1 MKCPQ
6 CAVRNSVAATQCKDC
21 GTRFPRKSIAGIIVK
36 LPGQGKNAASA
47 KRAELEAS
55 AGLVAREPGAPV
67 NPAPVRSAP
76 PPQHAIADVTVTGIH
91 RALKFD
97 SVKAD
102 AARAAASDPM
112 VTGQNRAI
120 SDPILTAQNRA
131 LTNPVPANPLPSN
144 PVPSS
149 PVTTGTNRALTSP
162 EISANLDALASPA
175 VTSGIDGES
184 LFADMDAAAN
194 RRTKSKAFP
203 SLFKLP
209 KPALIGAAGVVA
221 LIGLGALAFTI
232 PAMFDSEGNLAKI
245 AKRVAAGPK
254 NGSDA
259 EHIKSELE
267 STTKAFL
274 EKNAKLST
282 SELQEKLQKIF
293 PNSVFEIRVF
303 DLPHNLRLVEI
314 DTMILPTDYLMS
326 GKHASV
332 MRNFE
337 VYDNAKVVS
346 DGTGENITLLG
357 HRNAQAGHKPQ
368 VGVYALLPDGI
379 ADRTQESV
387 PALSGDGN
395 AAFATNGK
403 DINLDL
409 SLMSKA
415 SEEKLFTIETLAK
428 GTVTDETVKS
438 RLTFK
443 GGKYELSEEA
453 GKSPM
458 ACLRAAAFVLA
469 DSSAKDRFKKYFGSG
484 TMSGIA
490 SIGKLKVSPPLFT
503 LRKLSGGPVV
513 ATNNAAAAA
522 PSANSDDD
530 EWEWYTSR
538 HGHRRK
544 RHKHNYHRHS
554 NNGGSSSRSSGGG
567 GGTLTYLLNNAQDA
581 FEVALS
587 RADGR
592 YYVSNIRRV
601 KASTEGGD
609 VVVQAAPQ
617 DNVLKAADNLL
628 KDKVVVKEA
637 DLAKITAENNS
648 ANATA
653 DKDKRDKD
661 KAKIA
666 MTTPAS
672 PDSGRDADETD
683 SHKQITPKVTEKKAD
698 AESGTISTS
707 LTTPTIKVR
716 RGASTGYRSVGEL
729 KRGADIQIIGK
740 KDGWYKVQLD
750 GREGY
755 VYGGFVDCKT
765 SDAYTTATVRRGKS
779 VKDRHGSTIG
789 EAQSGDRLVVV
800 GPVTNDKY
808 QVQLSSGRTGFLDKD
823 AIDVTSDAPQFVP

>member
-1 MKCPQ
+1 M
-6 CAVRNSVAATQCKDC
+6 T
-21 GTRFPRKSIAGIIVK
+21 GE
-36 LPGQGKNAASA
+36 
-47 KRAELEAS
+47 EL
-55 AGLVAREPGAPV
+55 
-67 NPAPVRSAP
+67 
-76 PPQHAIADVTVTGIH
+76 T
-91 RALKFD
+91 
-97 SVKAD
+97 
-102 AARAAASDPM
+102 
-112 VTGQNRAI
+112 
-120 SDPILTAQNRA
+120 
-131 LTNPVPANPLPSN
+131 
-144 PVPSS
+144 
-149 PVTTGTNRALTSP
+149 
-162 EISANLDALASPA
+162 
-175 VTSGIDGES
+175 
-184 LFADMDAAAN
+184 
-194 RRTKSKAFP
+194 
-203 SLFKLP
+203 
-209 KPALIGAAGVVA
+209 
-221 LIGLGALAFTI
+221 
-232 PAMFDSEGNLAKI
+232 
-245 AKRVAAGPK
+245 
-254 NGSDA
+254 
-259 EHIKSELE
+259 
-267 STTKAFL
+267 
-274 EKNAKLST
+274 
-282 SELQEKLQKIF
+282 EKLQKIF

-415 SEEKLFTIETLAK
+415 SEEKLFTIETLSK
-428 GTVTDETVKS
+428 GTVSDETVKS

-443 GGKYELSEEA
+443 GGKYELSEDA
-453 GKSPM
+453 GKGPM

-469 DSSAKDRFKKYFGSG
+469 DNNAKDRFRKYFGDG
-484 TMSGIA
+484 TMSSIA

-503 LRKLSGGPVV
+503 LKKTGGGAVM
-513 ATNNAAAAA
+513 ATNNAPAASSNA
-522 PSANSDDD
+522 SADSDD
-530 EWEWYTSR
+530 EWEYYISR

-544 RHKHNYHRHS
+544 RHKRHHHNS
-554 NNGGSSSRSSGGG
+554 DSGSSRSSSSRG

-587 RADGR
+587 RGDGR
-592 YYVSNIRRV
+592 YFISSIKRV
-601 KASTEGGD
+601 KASTDGGEM
-609 VVVQAAPQ
+609 VVQTAPQ
-617 DNVLKAADNLL
+617 DNVLKAADDLI

-637 DLAKITAENNS
+637 DLAKLTAENKDS
-648 ANATA
+648 ANIAA
-653 DKDKRDKD
+653 EKDKRDKD

-666 MTTPAS
+666 MTTPSS
-672 PDSGRDADETD
+672 PDGSGDTE
-683 SHKQITPKVTEKKAD
+683 SHKQITPKVVEKKAD

-707 LTTPTIKVR
+707 LSTPTIKVR

-789 EAQSGDRLVVV
+789 EAQSGDRLVVI

-823 AIDVTSDAPQFVP
+823 AIDVTADAPQFVP